1 MRLIVV
7 SAAILVVLTG
17 TPTLAQ
23 RPGPDSVIAPALPV
37 PDVGEDAPATAYLH
51 SAEAAL
57 ATGRSGEAQEALE
70 MAQTRLLDRSVPLG
84 QTGVPSADPAVQQ
97 ISAALQALA
106 AGDRMSCVNQIG
118 AALATIRT
126 RQR

>member
-1 MRLIVV
+1 
-7 SAAILVVLTG
+7 
-17 TPTLAQ
+17 
-23 RPGPDSVIAPALPV
+23 
-37 PDVGEDAPATAYLH
+37 
-51 SAEAAL
+51 
-57 ATGRSGEAQEALE
+57 
-70 MAQTRLLDRSVPLG
+70 VPLG